1 MNEWTDGQMRGRLAL
16 TLFSELLQF
25 WMLFLSPQNLSFVH
39 RQKKPSSVLEEK
51 GTSTSQG
58 EKICVS
64 R

>member
-16 TLFSELLQF
+16 TLLSELLQF
-25 WMLFLSPQNLSFVH
+25 WMLFLFPQNLSFVQ
-39 RQKKPSSVLEEK
+39 RQIKPSSVLEEK

-58 EKICVS
+58 EKICLS